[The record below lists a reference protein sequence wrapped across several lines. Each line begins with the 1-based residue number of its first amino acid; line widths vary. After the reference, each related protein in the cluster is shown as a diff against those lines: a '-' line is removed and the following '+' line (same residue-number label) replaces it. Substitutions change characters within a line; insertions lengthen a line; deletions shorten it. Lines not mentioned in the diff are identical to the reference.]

1 MKKQQSG
8 TLMTKVIMGVLLA
21 AVVVYLG
28 VYLLRFTGDK
38 LVTTPAIEFT
48 AEDSITVVGYLVRDE
63 ETVSSNAEYIDVRV
77 DDGEKI
83 GTNQVLARTY
93 SDVESLQLQKRIDEL
108 ELSLEQLDSVF
119 VSDVDPSVASTLDQ
133 EITNV
138 ILSLSRDIVA
148 GDLSRSGDDILTLK
162 SLVLSRSEIFSG
174 SGDVAALRTSL
185 QNELNSLLNSGA
197 SSSGTIYSQQSG
209 LFTTQID
216 GYENYLTIDNL
227 NNFSTSDFDTLE
239 SYQATVPSN
248 LFGKYIFGSR
258 WYYICLVTEQY
269 MDIFEDAGSIRMR
282 FVGGYT
288 DDLTMTV
295 ESISQPDEQGRCV
308 LILSCN
314 RYMSETSA
322 LRRQTV
328 DLIREQYSGIR
339 IPKQALRV
347 DENGQ
352 NGVYCLVG
360 VQAQFKEVNII
371 HEYDDYFIVEQ
382 NSDDA
387 YSLHVGDEII
397 VNAKDLYDGKVIEN
411 L

>member
-1 MKKQQSG
+1 
-8 TLMTKVIMGVLLA
+8 MTKVIMGVLLA

-197 SSSGTIYSQQSG
+197 SSNGTIYSQQSG

-239 SYQATVPSN
+239 SYQATFPSN

>member
-1 MKKQQSG
+1 
-8 TLMTKVIMGVLLA
+8 MTKVIMGVLLA

-148 GDLSRSGDDILTLK
+148 GDLSRSGNDILTLK

-197 SSSGTIYSQQSG
+197 SSSRTIYSQQSG

-269 MDIFEDAGSIRMR
+269 MDIFEDASSIRMR

>member
-1 MKKQQSG
+1 MRKQSG
-8 TLMTKVIMGVLLA
+8 TFMTKVIMGVLLA

-38 LVTTPAIEFT
+38 LITTPAIEFT
-48 AEDSITVVGYLVRDE
+48 AEDSITVVGYLIRDE
-63 ETVSSNAEYIDVRV
+63 LAVSSNAEYIDVRV

-83 GTNQVLARTY
+83 GENQVLARTY
-93 SDVESLQLQKRIDEL
+93 SDIEALQLQKRIDEL

-119 VSDVDPSVASTLDQ
+119 VSDSDPSATSTLDN

-138 ILSLSRDIVA
+138 ILSLSRAVAA
-148 GDLSRSGDDILTLK
+148 GDLSDSDNDILALK

-174 SGDVAALRTSL
+174 SGDITALKASL
-185 QNELNSLLNSGA
+185 QNELNSLLSSGY
-197 SSSGTIYSQQSG
+197 SSSGTIYSEHSG
-209 LFTTQID
+209 LFTTQLD
-216 GYENYLTIDNL
+216 GYENYFTIDNL
-227 NNFSTSDFDTLE
+227 NDFSTSDFDALE
-239 SYQATVPSN
+239 SYQASVSSN
-248 LFGKYIFGSR
+248 LFGKYVFGSR
-258 WYYICLVTEQY
+258 WYYISLIDEQDI
-269 MDIFEDAGSIRMR
+269 DIFEQISSIQMR

-288 DDLTMTV
+288 DELSMTV
-295 ESISQPDEQGRCV
+295 ENISQPDEQGRCV
-308 LILSCN
+308 LLLSCN

-328 DLIREQYSGIR
+328 DLIKDQYTGIR

-360 VQAQFKEVNII
+360 IQAKFKEVNVI
-371 HEYDDYFIVEQ
+371 HEYGDYLIVEQ

-387 YSLHVGDEII
+387 YSLHAGDEII
-397 VNAKDLYDGKVIEN
+397 INAKDLYDGKVMEN

>member
-1 MKKQQSG
+1 
-8 TLMTKVIMGVLLA
+8 MTKVIMGVLLA

-148 GDLSRSGDDILTLK
+148 GDLSRSGNDILTLK

-197 SSSGTIYSQQSG
+197 SSSRTIYSQQSG

-269 MDIFEDAGSIRMR
+269 MDIFEDASSIRMR

-352 NGVYCLVG
+352 NGVY
-360 VQAQFKEVNII
+360 
-371 HEYDDYFIVEQ
+371 
-382 NSDDA
+382 
-387 YSLHVGDEII
+387 
-397 VNAKDLYDGKVIEN
+397 
-411 L
+411 